1 MSAQYDMVI
10 RGGTVVDGTGAAP
23 FVADIAVK
31 GGLIVAI
38 GAVEGAG
45 VEEIQAAGLTVTPG
59 FVDVHTHYDG
69 QITWENTL
77 APSSDHGVTTVVMGN
92 CGVGFAPVRKGD
104 EQLMIKL
111 MEGVEDIP
119 EVVMAEGVQ
128 EMLPALD
135 APPQTVRGARN
146 AGVQDMHPLNGA
158 TDAPRVHEVRSK
170 GASGAPGTVLEP
182 SLTSSTKKSSSERKR
197 GTRIPDDFKVT
208 PEMHAWAK
216 EHVPELG
223 GLRETEKFINYWRA
237 KSGASATKL
246 DWPATW
252 RNWMLTAAERLAPRS
267 GHKPYTNPT
276 DPDAY
281 SKGL

>member
-1 MSAQYDMVI
+1 VSVKVMTWVWDHSQSRGSDRLVLLAIADCASEDGSNAYPSMAELVRKTGLSERAVQYAVKALVLL
-10 RGGTVVDGTGAAP
+10 GEL
-23 FVADIAVK
+23 FVAAN
-31 GGLIVAI
+31 GGPR
-38 GAVEGAG
+38 GCNR
-45 VEEIQAAGLTVTPG
+45 
-59 FVDVHTHYDG
+59 Y
-69 QITWENTL
+69 
-77 APSSDHGVTTVVMGN
+77 
-92 CGVGFAPVRKGD
+92 R
-104 EQLMIKL
+104 
-111 MEGVEDIP
+111 
-119 EVVMAEGVQ
+119 VVMAEGVQ

-182 SLTSSTKKSSSERKR
+182 SENKTSSKSSNERKR
-197 GTRIPDDFKVT
+197 GTRIPEDFKVT
-208 PEMHAWAK
+208 PEMHNWAK

-237 KSGASATKL
+237 KTGAGATKL